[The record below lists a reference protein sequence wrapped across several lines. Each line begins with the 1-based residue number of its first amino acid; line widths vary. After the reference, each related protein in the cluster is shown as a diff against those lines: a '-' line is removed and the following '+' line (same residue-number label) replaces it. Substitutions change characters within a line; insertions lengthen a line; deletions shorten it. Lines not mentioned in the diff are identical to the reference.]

1 MSPENILQGLKSFD
15 VGVKKNRFRNKAK
28 RLFPGFGKLGTECA
42 LTPPPL
48 PDPSF
53 LWVSTEVEGG
63 GERVHHEYSDTERNA
78 VTQMSRS
85 CSQKDF
91 DVMRPQLFPGPST
104 DGNK

>member
-15 VGVKKNRFRNKAK
+15 VGVKKKRFRNKAK
-28 RLFPGFGKLGTECA
+28 RPFPGFGKLGTECA

-63 GERVHHEYSDTERNA
+63 GRKGAPRI
-78 VTQMSRS
+78 Q
-85 CSQKDF
+85 
-91 DVMRPQLFPGPST
+91 
-104 DGNK
+104 